1 MQTSFR
7 SMPISKERGQGVH
20 SSGFGRGW
28 WVSRRITF
36 KLAVFLQALRW
47 PRCLGTYC
55 GPRHGVLQDS
65 PQHLPLGVLLLGP
78 LLRKAKYDRHSEKNT
93 YTQTVIATL

>member
-1 MQTSFR
+1 M
-7 SMPISKERGQGVH
+7 H